1 MSFRRRA
8 DRPALEVRRAGRRR
22 RRLVT
27 ALEPNE
33 LVGSRASQGE
43 EILRVEGLVKHFPI
57 RAGILKRTV
66 GQIHAV
72 DGVDLSITAGET
84 VGLVGESGCGKTT
97 LSRTIIKLVEPT
109 SGKIIFNG
117 RDITPFSRRQM
128 RDVRREMQIVFQ
140 DPYASLNP
148 RMTVRDIVGEPLR
161 IHGNYRGNQ
170 GKQRVNELLRT
181 VGLSPEHANRFPHEF
196 SGGQR
201 QRIGVARALALN
213 PQLTILD
220 EPVSALDVSI
230 RAQVVNLLESLQ
242 RDFGLT
248 YIFVAHDL
256 SVVRHVSDRVPLR
269 RGGQAARSASGFRAG
284 RRAHRD
290 RLAQDAA
297 ASGVAATSAAS
308 AVSAVSAARDPS
320 TRCARSD
327 SFAARTSSSCST
339 QYVLSV

>member
-1 MSFRRRA
+1 MSEIA
-8 DRPALEVRRAGRRR
+8 VDDRAG
-22 RRLVT
+22 
-27 ALEPNE
+27 
-33 LVGSRASQGE
+33 QGE

-84 VGLVGESGCGKTT
+84 IGLVGESGCGKTT

-161 IHGNYRGNQ
+161 IHGSYRGNQ

-181 VGLSPEHANRFPHEF
+181 VGLC
-196 SGGQR
+196 
-201 QRIGVARALALN
+201 
-213 PQLTILD
+213 
-220 EPVSALDVSI
+220 
-230 RAQVVNLLESLQ
+230 
-242 RDFGLT
+242 
-248 YIFVAHDL
+248 
-256 SVVRHVSDRVPLR
+256 
-269 RGGQAARSASGFRAG
+269 
-284 RRAHRD
+284 
-290 RLAQDAA
+290 
-297 ASGVAATSAAS
+297 
-308 AVSAVSAARDPS
+308 PS
-320 TRCARSD
+320 TRIASRMSSPAGSASASVWRALWRSTR
-327 SFAARTSSSCST
+327 S
-339 QYVLSV
+339 